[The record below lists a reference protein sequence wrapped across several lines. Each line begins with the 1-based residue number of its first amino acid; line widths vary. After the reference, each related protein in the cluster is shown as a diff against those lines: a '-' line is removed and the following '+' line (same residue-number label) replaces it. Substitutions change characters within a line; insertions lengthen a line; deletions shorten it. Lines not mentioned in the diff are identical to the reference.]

1 MPKLVRQIIETM
13 EKAVGLEV
21 KESSVPAT
29 PGTCLEKK
37 AEEETAI
44 METEYRSIVGKAMY
58 LVTKLF
64 VEGANPVREL
74 SKFFTHPGIEHWKAL
89 EKFVGYLKK
98 NEEDIRLTYRKP
110 KELRMV
116 SSVDSNYATDKET
129 RRSVSGNLHTMGG
142 MITSWLCNTQSNVT
156 LSVTEAEYQSMSK
169 GLQEVRFSQMLIE
182 EIAMC
187 STKLLSLKTG

>member
-13 EKAVGLEV
+13 EKAVGHEV

-74 SKFFTHPGIEHWKAL
+74 SKFFTNPGIEHWKAL

-142 MITSWLCNTQSNVT
+142 MITSWSCNTQANVT